1 MPYYV
6 LQVKTRG
13 EDEYLRR
20 AGDVFADGE
29 GRLLWPRRNLRI
41 RRKGRSNDEL
51 APIFPG
57 YLFLE
62 APEVTNELFMKLRRI
77 PGFFRFLQSNQHIV
91 ALSSGDRELL
101 MHFLSFGEIVDKSA
115 VYFDENNRIKVLSG
129 PLLGLEGFIV
139 KVDRRKGR
147 AKVKL
152 DMFKNAF
159 LVDFGFEAIEK
170 A

>member
-1 MPYYV
+1 
-6 LQVKTRG
+6 
-13 EDEYLRR
+13 
-20 AGDVFADGE
+20 VFSDGE

-41 RRKGRSNDEL
+41 RRKSRWKDEL

-57 YLFLE
+57 YVFLE
-62 APEVTNELFMKLRRI
+62 TPEVTKELFMKLRRI

-91 ALSSGDRELL
+91 PLSSGDRELL
-101 MHFLSFGEIVDKSA
+101 MHFLAFGEIVDKSA
-115 VYFDENNRIKVLSG
+115 VYFDENNRIKVMSG

>member
-13 EDEYLRR
+13 EDEYLKR
-20 AGDVFADGE
+20 AGGMFDNGE
-29 GRLLWPRRNLRI
+29 GRLVWPRRSLRI
-41 RRKGRSNDEL
+41 RRKGNFKDEL

-62 APEVTNELFMKLRRI
+62 TVEVTREMFMKMRRI
-77 PGFFRFLQSNQHIV
+77 PGFFRFLQSNDHIV
-91 ALSSGDRELL
+91 PLSSGDRELL
-101 MHFLSFGEIVDKSA
+101 MHFLSFGEVVDKSE
-115 VYFDENNRIKVLSG
+115 VLFDENNRIKVLSG
-129 PLLGLEGFIV
+129 PLLGLEGSIV

-159 LVDFGFEAIEK
+159 LVDFGFEAIER

>member
-13 EDEYLRR
+13 EDEYLVR
-20 AGDVFADGE
+20 AGEVFADGE
-29 GRLLWPRRNLRI
+29 GRLLWPRRNLHI
-41 RRKGRSNDEL
+41 RSKGKWRDEL

-57 YLFLE
+57 YLFLD
-62 APEVTNELFMKLRRI
+62 AAEVTNEIFMKLRRI
-77 PGFFRFLQSNQHIV
+77 PGFFRFLQSNQNIIP
-91 ALSSGDRELL
+91 LSSGDRELL

-115 VYFDENNRIKVLSG
+115 VYFDENNRIKVMSG
-129 PLLGLEGFIV
+129 PLLGLEGSIV

-152 DMFKNAF
+152 DMFTNAF
-159 LVDFGFEAIEK
+159 LVDFGFDTMEK
-170 A
+170 T

>member
-13 EDEYLRR
+13 EDEYLTR
-20 AGDVFADGE
+20 AGDVFADTE
-29 GRLLWPRRNLRI
+29 GRLIWPRRNLRI
-41 RRKGRSNDEL
+41 RRKGKFNNEL

-77 PGFFRFLQSNQHIV
+77 PGFFRFLQSNRHIV
-91 ALSSGDRELL
+91 PLSSGDRELL

-115 VYFDENNRIKVLSG
+115 VYFDENNRIKVMSG

-159 LVDFGFEAIEK
+159 LVDFGFDTIEK